1 MFALPFR
8 RPAPRPLAAGR
19 VVLRPPVAGDYNAWL
34 ELRETSRAFLKPWE
48 PSWPVDELSRA
59 NWRARLRRY
68 ADERA
73 GGTAF
78 AFFVF
83 CDGELVGGVSLGNIR
98 RGVAQSAQLGYWM
111 GEPHA
116 GKGLMLDALGALLPH
131 AFSTLELHRIE
142 AACIPDNTRSIRLLE
157 KAGFEREG
165 LMRSYLKIDGRW
177 RDHLLYARLA
187 DGVDNLGQDTL
198 I

>member
-8 RPAPRPLAAGR
+8 RPASRPLASGR
-19 VVLRPPVAGDYNAWL
+19 VVLRAPAAGDYRAWA
-34 ELRETSRAFLKPWE
+34 ELREKSRSFLKPWE
-48 PSWPVDELSRA
+48 PSWQDDELSRA
-59 NWRARLRRY
+59 AWRVRLRRY
-68 ADERA
+68 AEEREN
-73 GGTAF
+73 GTAF

-83 CDGELVGGVSLGNIR
+83 CDGELVGGVSLGNVR

-111 GEPHA
+111 GERYA

-177 RDHLLYARLA
+177 RDHFLYARLA
-187 DGVDNLGQDTL
+187 CGVNE
-198 I
+198 